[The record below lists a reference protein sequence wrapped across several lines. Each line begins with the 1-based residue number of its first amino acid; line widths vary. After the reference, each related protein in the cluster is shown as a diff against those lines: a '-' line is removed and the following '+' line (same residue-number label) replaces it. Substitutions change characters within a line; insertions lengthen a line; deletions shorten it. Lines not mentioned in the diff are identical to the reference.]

1 MPLLNLPLKVR
12 YQIYEL
18 VFTDKV
24 LAFTPG
30 WGNPP
35 LLHGICPLAGRK
47 FHMLAGNSNDNT
59 QWCDYVCRPLG
70 ILNPML
76 IVQISYFEVV
86 RSIWS
91 RSTIHIQMLARP
103 RDFRMLSHLQR
114 IISARSFYSIRR
126 LEISFLHGSLYP
138 WKQVL
143 DAEWFAEWEG
153 LWSLIGDMKSLV
165 RIQAWIAM
173 DQDQDGGEPGAR
185 LFKLL
190 LALALDGIREFEV
203 EVTWPP
209 NEDSEK
215 LLAQAPFRLTRNDE
229 PIRDKPEMPSL
240 APDRPRKKGRPARR

>member
-1 MPLLNLPLKVR
+1 MLLLNLPLKVR

-18 VFTDKV
+18 VFMDKV

-35 LLHGICPLAGRK
+35 LLHGVCPLAGRK

-59 QWCDYVCRPLG
+59 QWCDCLVHVEQNNLTGTQSRLPL
-70 ILNPML
+70 LLACSPD
-76 IVQISYFEVV
+76 ISYFEVV
-86 RSIWS
+86 CSIWS
-91 RSTIHIQMLARP
+91 RSPIHIQMLARP

-138 WKQVL
+138 WEQVL
-143 DAEWFAEWEG
+143 DAEWFAEWES

-173 DQDQDGGEPGAR
+173 DQ
-185 LFKLL
+185 
-190 LALALDGIREFEV
+190 
-203 EVTWPP
+203 VTWPP

-240 APDRPRKKGRPARR
+240 APDRPRKKGRPARQ

>member
-35 LLHGICPLAGRK
+35 LLHGVCPLAGRK
-47 FHMLAGNSNDNT
+47 FHMLAGNLNDNT
-59 QWCDYVCRPLG
+59 QWCDCLVHVEQNNLAGTQSRLSLLLTCR
-70 ILNPML
+70 
-76 IVQISYFEVV
+76 QIYFEVV
-86 RSIWS
+86 CSIWS
-91 RSTIHIQMLARP
+91 RSPIHIQMLARP

-114 IISARSFYSIRR
+114 IISARGFYAVRR

-173 DQDQDGGEPGAR
+173 DQDQDGGEPGVKGNIMRAEQER
-185 LFKLL
+185 PDCSSFCLL
-190 LALALDGIREFEV
+190 LHWMEFV
-203 EVTWPP
+203 
-209 NEDSEK
+209 SLK
-215 LLAQAPFRLTRNDE
+215 L
-229 PIRDKPEMPSL
+229 K
-240 APDRPRKKGRPARR
+240 